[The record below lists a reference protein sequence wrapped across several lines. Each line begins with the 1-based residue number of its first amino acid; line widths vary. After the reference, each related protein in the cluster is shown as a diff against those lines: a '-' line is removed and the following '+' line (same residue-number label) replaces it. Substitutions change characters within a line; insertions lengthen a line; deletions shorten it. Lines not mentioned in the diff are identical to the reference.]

1 LFFVFQIFDRSSSIA
16 DQRGRD
22 DGRRT
27 AFFDVPRGEDALRTL
42 AVLSTPPDGRYN
54 SDMPSPSIDTE
65 TRARLKHWID
75 NWRRVSPL
83 LEAERLEAL
92 RGLDDPEPARI
103 ARDLVWPMGTLG
115 SDRGGDDGAGLVR
128 MKDALR
134 QLGAR
139 R

>member
-1 LFFVFQIFDRSSSIA
+1 MKQ
-16 DQRGRD
+16 
-22 DGRRT
+22 
-27 AFFDVPRGEDALRTL
+27 
-42 AVLSTPPDGRYN
+42 
-54 SDMPSPSIDTE
+54 
-65 TRARLKHWID
+65 WID

-92 RGLDDPEPARI
+92 RGLDEAESARI
-103 ARDLVWPMGTLG
+103 ARDLVWPMGTPG
-115 SDRGGDDGAGLVR
+115 SDRGGDDGAGLVP